1 MIKQSITAIL
11 TSVLVA
17 AAASPALL
25 AAPEKYTIDPVHSTV
40 SFKIKHLMIS
50 TVSGSFTDF
59 AGSGTFDPENPEASS
74 IQVTVQA
81 ASINT
86 NNDQRDTHLK
96 SDEFF
101 NIEKH
106 PTLTF
111 QSTSIT
117 KNSDDTYNITGDF
130 TLMGVTKPIS
140 FTATITDQISGMK
153 EGEKRRGG
161 SASFRIKRSDF
172 GMNHMIGPIGDEVDI
187 TLSFSG
193 IQE

>member
-50 TVSGSFTDF
+50 TVTGSFTDF

-111 QSTSIT
+111 RSTSIT